1 MFSHFSLAFRRFSFY
16 FYSMQFTKTI
26 ENQPLTPL
34 FIEPLL
40 QKRLAEINTLLATKL
55 KEVKKAP
62 AGSLRVTSS
71 NHVTQYYHKTLA
83 GDTCGRYIPAKNLR
97 LAKALAQK
105 DYDLQLIE
113 ALKKESR
120 LLENA
125 INSYEHLNKAS
136 ALAEKVFGKLHKG
149 RLPLVRPITLPNA
162 DFAKMWQSVDYEKK
176 AFSPDSPELFTSRDE
191 RVRSKSEI
199 IIADVLTRL
208 GIPYRYEFPVKL
220 TTENGESRIFHPDFV
235 CLNLRTREEFLWE
248 HFGMMDDAEYFARAA
263 RRLRLYET
271 NQIFPGKNLIISV
284 ETSDQPASARQ
295 IERLAAQYLK

>member
-1 MFSHFSLAFRRFSFY
+1 
-16 FYSMQFTKTI
+16 MQFTKTI

-40 QKRLAEINTLLATKL
+40 QKRLAELNTLLATKL

-71 NHVTQYYHKTLA
+71 NHVTQYYHKTQR
-83 GDTCGRYIPAKNLR
+83 GDTCGRYIPAKNRR

-125 INSYEHLNKAS
+125 INSYEHINKTS
-136 ALAEKVFGKLHKG
+136 ALAENIFARLHKG
-149 RLPLVRPITLPNA
+149 RLSLVRPVTPPYA

-176 AFSPDSPELFTSRDE
+176 PFAPDAPELFTSRGE

-199 IIADVLTRL
+199 IIADALTRL
-208 GIPYRYEFPVKL
+208 GIPYRYEYPVEL
-220 TTENGESRIFHPDFV
+220 TTENGERRLFHPDFI

-248 HFGMMDDAEYFARAA
+248 HFGMMDDAEYSAKAA

>member
-1 MFSHFSLAFRRFSFY
+1 
-16 FYSMQFTKTI
+16 MQFTKTI

-40 QKRLAEINTLLATKL
+40 QKRLAELNTLLATKL

-71 NHVTQYYHKTLA
+71 NRVTQYYHKTLA
-83 GDTCGRYIPAKNLR
+83 GDTCGRYIPVKNLR

-113 ALKKESR
+113 SLKTESR
-120 LLENA
+120 LLQNTLKA
-125 INSYEHLNKAS
+125 YEHLNKS
-136 ALAEKVFGKLHKG
+136 STLAEKLLSKLHIK
-149 RLPLVRPITLPNA
+149 RHPLIIPVTLPNQE
-162 DFAKMWQSVDYEKK
+162 FAKKWQSLEYEKK
-176 AFSPDSPELFTSRDE
+176 PFAPDAPELFTSRGE

-199 IIADVLTRL
+199 IIADALTRL
-208 GIPYRYEFPVKL
+208 GIPYRYEYPVEL
-220 TTENGESRIFHPDFV
+220 TTENGERRLFHPDFI

-248 HFGMMDDAEYFARAA
+248 HFGMMDDAEYSAKAA

>member
-1 MFSHFSLAFRRFSFY
+1 
-16 FYSMQFTKTI
+16 MQFTKTI

-40 QKRLAEINTLLATKL
+40 QKRLAELNTLLATKL

-71 NHVTQYYHKTLA
+71 NRVTQYYHKNLA
-83 GDTCGRYIPAKNLR
+83 GDTCGRYIPVKNLR

-105 DYDLQLIE
+105 DYDQQLIE
-113 ALKKESR
+113 SLRKELR
-120 LLENA
+120 LLQNTLKV
-125 INSYEHLNKAS
+125 YEHLNKS
-136 ALAEKVFGKLHKG
+136 STLAEKLLSKLHIK
-149 RLPLVRPITLPNA
+149 RHPLITPVTLP
-162 DFAKMWQSVDYEKK
+162 DQEFAKKWQSLEYEKK
-176 AFSPDSPELFTSRDE
+176 PFAPDAPELFTSRGE

-199 IIADVLTRL
+199 IIADALTRL
-208 GIPYRYEFPVKL
+208 GIPYRYEYPVEL
-220 TTENGESRIFHPDFV
+220 TTENGECRIFHPDFI
-235 CLNLRTREEFLWE
+235 CLNLRTREELLWE
-248 HFGMMDDAEYFARAA
+248 HFGMMDDAEYSARAA

>member
-1 MFSHFSLAFRRFSFY
+1 
-16 FYSMQFTKTI
+16 MQFTKTI

-40 QKRLAEINTLLATKL
+40 QKRLAELNTLLATKL

-71 NHVTQYYHKTLA
+71 NRVTQYYHKTLA

-105 DYDLQLIE
+105 DYDQQLIE
-113 ALKKESR
+113 SLRKELR
-120 LLENA
+120 LLQNTLKV
-125 INSYEHLNKAS
+125 YEHLNKS
-136 ALAEKVFGKLHKG
+136 STLAEKILSKLHIK
-149 RLPLVRPITLPNA
+149 RHPLITTVTLPDA
-162 DFAKMWQSVDYEKK
+162 DFAKMWQSIDYEKK
-176 AFSPDSPELFTSRDE
+176 AFSPDAPELFTSRGE

-199 IIADVLTRL
+199 IIADALTRL
-208 GIPYRYEFPVKL
+208 GIPYRYEYPVEL
-220 TTENGESRIFHPDFV
+220 TTENGERRLFHPDFI
-235 CLNLRTREEFLWE
+235 CLNLRTREKLLWE
-248 HFGMMDDAEYFARAA
+248 HFGMMDDAEYSARAA